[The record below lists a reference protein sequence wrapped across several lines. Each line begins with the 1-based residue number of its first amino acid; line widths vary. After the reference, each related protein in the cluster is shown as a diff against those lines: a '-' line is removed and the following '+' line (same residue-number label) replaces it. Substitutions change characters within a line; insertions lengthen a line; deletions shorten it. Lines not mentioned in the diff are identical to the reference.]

1 MSTGNTTFTLPVENL
16 DEAKHVANSKDPD
29 LYTFP
34 TLRDTFA
41 MAAVSGILANQNTQQ
56 NTPHYVAD
64 EAYNIADA
72 MFERRKK

>member
-1 MSTGNTTFTLPVENL
+1 MNN
-16 DEAKHVANSKDPD
+16 DELSLTMPSDEVLKLSNQESSS
-29 LYTFP
+29 YIFP

>member
-1 MSTGNTTFTLPVENL
+1 
-16 DEAKHVANSKDPD
+16 
-29 LYTFP
+29 
-34 TLRDTFA
+34 LRDTFA

-72 MFERRKK
+72 MLLRRKS

>member
-1 MSTGNTTFTLPVENL
+1 MNVRNSNFTLPVSDL
-16 DEAKHVANSKDPD
+16 DEAKEIANSKDPD

-56 NTPHYVAD
+56 NTPHYVAGA
-64 EAYNIADA
+64 AYDIADA
-72 MFERRKK
+72 MFERRKR